1 MKKSAVY
8 LFGLLTVIFAFLSY
22 ELYTQN
28 QKLNRVVY
36 ANYTNELAHTSE
48 QMNHLRNAVHQSLL
62 YKDEVA
68 LNDELSTITRL
79 SSEIKQSINQLPI
92 NDSVRVEWSH
102 YLTRLGSHAQHARN
116 DKTGNWQAV
125 MASASANIDELVQAW
140 QDTSYQ
146 LFAMN
151 GKIKDWESLH
161 DEAPLQAFSQH
172 ANLLNSYREADFP
185 LTASE
190 SDEEKKRDLQFLM
203 DKEITKDEAIYKVQ
217 ELFPQ
222 VQGATMTI
230 SRNRD
235 TSKYDFYHIQF
246 VQGARIGY
254 ADITVKGGHVIS
266 FLLERPVSKEVK
278 SHEQIRQSVDQFV
291 QNAGFTDVVYTEAR
305 ENHTAWHFVYTR
317 KDNDLMVYPDS
328 IQIKVAKDNGEII
341 GLNAMEYIQ
350 KETIP
355 DHPTVP
361 LDTSTFFQSNVTVAD
376 VKKIVTNNGHKE
388 PRICYEIIAYRNGAE
403 KFAYRIVIDAESHN
417 VQKVEALT

>member
-1 MKKSAVY
+1 MKYSLY
-8 LFGLLTVIFAFLSY
+8 LLGLLTVIFGVISY
-22 ELYTQN
+22 ELYSQN
-28 QKLNRVVY
+28 QKLNRIVY
-36 ANYTNELAHTSE
+36 ANYTNELANTSE
-48 QMNHLRNAVHQSLL
+48 RMNHLRNAVHQSLL
-62 YKDEVA
+62 YHDEVA
-68 LNDELSTITRL
+68 LNEELSTINRL

-92 NDSVRVEWSH
+92 DDSVRVEWSH
-102 YLTRLGSHAQHARN
+102 YLTRLGTQADHAKN
-116 DKTGNWQAV
+116 DTTGNWHKV

-151 GKIKDWESLH
+151 GKVKDWDALH
-161 DEAPLQAFSQH
+161 EGKPVQAFAQH
-172 ANLLNSYREADFP
+172 SNLLSGYRETDFP

-203 DKEITKDEAIYKVQ
+203 DKEITKDEAVQ
-217 ELFPQ
+217 RIQTLFPQ
-222 VQGATMTI
+222 IQGSTMTI

-235 TSKYDFYHIQF
+235 SSKYDFYHIQF
-246 VQGARIGY
+246 VKGARIGY

-278 SHEQIRQSVDQFV
+278 SHEQIKQSAEQFI

-317 KDNDLMVYPDS
+317 KVDDLLVYPDS
-328 IQIKVAKDNGEII
+328 IQIKVAKDTGEVI
-341 GLNAMEYIQ
+341 GMNAMEYIQ
-350 KETIP
+350 KEMIP
-355 DHPTVP
+355 NHKTVP
-361 LDTSTFFQSNVTVAD
+361 LDVSTFFQSNVTVAD
-376 VKKIVTNNGHKE
+376 MKQIVTNNAHKE

-403 KFAYRIVIDAESHN
+403 KNAYRIVIDAESHN

>member
-1 MKKSAVY
+1 MKKAVY
-8 LFGLLTVIFAFLSY
+8 LLGLLTVILGVLSY

-36 ANYTNELAHTSE
+36 ANYTNGLAHTSE
-48 QMNHLRNAVHQSLL
+48 QMNRLRNAVHQSLL

-68 LNDELSTITRL
+68 LNEELSTITRL
-79 SSEIKQSINQLPI
+79 SSEIKNSINQLPI

-102 YLTRLGSHAQHARN
+102 YLTRLGSHAQHAKS
-116 DKTGNWQAV
+116 DKSSNWQEV

-151 GKIKDWESLH
+151 GKVKDWDSLH
-161 DEAPLQAFSQH
+161 EEEPLQAFAKH
-172 ANLLNSYREADFP
+172 ANLLNGYRETHFP

-190 SDEEKKRDLQFLM
+190 SDEEKKRDLQNLM
-203 DKEITKDEAIYKVQ
+203 DKEITKDQAIQKVQ
-217 ELFPQ
+217 ALFPQ

-235 TSKYDFYHIQF
+235 TAKYDFYHIQF
-246 VQGARIGY
+246 VQGSRIGY
-254 ADITVKGGHVIS
+254 ADVTVKGGHILS
-266 FLLERPVSKEVK
+266 FLLERPVSKDAK
-278 SHEQIRQSVDQFV
+278 SHEQIKQSADRFM

-305 ENHTAWHFVYTR
+305 ENQTAWHFVYTR
-317 KDNDLMVYPDS
+317 KADDLIVYPDS
-328 IQIKVAKDNGEII
+328 IQIKIAKDTGEVM

-350 KETIP
+350 KESIP
-355 DHPTVP
+355 NHATVP
-361 LDTSTFFQSNVTVAD
+361 LDLKTFFQSDVTVTEM
-376 VKKIVTNNGHKE
+376 KKIVTNNGHKD
-388 PRICYEIIAYRNGAE
+388 PRICYEIIAHRNGAE
-403 KFAYRIVIDAESHN
+403 KYGYRIVIDAESHN